1 MPLRMSKSDWTSFSK
16 EASVGTMEND
26 PKETVQRL
34 FAEVTAE
41 LEDAALAALEGQS
54 PWTDAEKVRATAA
67 SVRDHLERVHRKL
80 DAAEMIAARYLRE

>member
-41 LEDAALAALEGQS
+41 L
-54 PWTDAEKVRATAA
+54 VRATAA